1 MRLPN
6 VGNMGSNLTEATTG
20 ETADRVFAALA
31 DPHRRALL
39 DRLRRRDGQT
49 LTDLCDRM
57 PMSRQAVTK
66 HLRVLGDAGLVRVR
80 REGRTSVHS
89 LDAAPLQ
96 DVSAWLWAY
105 ADLMDDALSRLR
117 TYLEE
122 NP

>member
-1 MRLPN
+1 
-6 VGNMGSNLTEATTG
+6 MGSNLTEATTG
-20 ETADRVFAALA
+20 EPADRVFAALA
-31 DPHRRALL
+31 DPHRRTLL
-39 DRLRRRDGQT
+39 DRLRRRDDQT

-89 LDAAPLQ
+89 LDAAPLH

-105 ADLMDDALSRLR
+105 ADLMDAALNRLR

>member
-1 MRLPN
+1 MAA
-6 VGNMGSNLTEATTG
+6 VT
-20 ETADRVFAALA
+20 DVFAALA

-39 DRLRRRDGQT
+39 DRLRERDGQT

-57 PMSRQAVTK
+57 PMTRQAVTK
-66 HLRVLGDAGLVRVR
+66 HLRVLADAGLVRAR

-89 LDAAPLQ
+89 LDAAPLH
-96 DVSAWLWAY
+96 DVSTWLWAY
-105 ADLMDDALSRLR
+105 ADLMDDALIRLR